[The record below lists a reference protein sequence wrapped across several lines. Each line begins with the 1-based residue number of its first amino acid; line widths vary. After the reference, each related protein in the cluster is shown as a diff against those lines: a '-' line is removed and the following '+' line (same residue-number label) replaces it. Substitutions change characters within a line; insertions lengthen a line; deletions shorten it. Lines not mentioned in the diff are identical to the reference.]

1 MYACARCDT
10 VKYGCSLTLFGG
22 VILFGVIY
30 CYIVKVDLSRVVIV
44 STVLVLIY
52 VCRRNDGFWDGGA
65 YEFGELVRRSNGVVI
80 QLK

>member
-1 MYACARCDT
+1 M
-10 VKYGCSLTLFGG
+10 KHGCTLTLFGE

-44 STVLVLIY
+44 SIVRVLIHVH
-52 VCRRNDGFWDGGA
+52 VCRRSDGFCVGKA
-65 YEFGELVRRSNGVVI
+65 YEFGELVRRTSGVVI